1 MKRAIRVSL
10 AVVLWV
16 MLPSTVQAQ
25 ESVYVTA
32 SAVNVRAS
40 ASVATDKVGRVERG
54 ARLEVVRRADGW
66 VEVRLGDGQ
75 TGWVRG
81 DFVGSEPPK
90 APAMSDGEIRKRL
103 IAESIAGYS
112 GSCPCPYH
120 SDRAGRSCG
129 RRSAYS
135 RPGGAA
141 PLCYPR
147 DVSAEAIARYR
158 ARLGE

>member
-1 MKRAIRVSL
+1 MQRAIRVSL
-10 AVVLWV
+10 AILFWV
-16 MLPSTVQAQ
+16 MLPLTAQAQ
-25 ESVYVTA
+25 EAVYVTA

-40 ASVATDKVGRVERG
+40 AGAGAAKVGRAERG
-54 ARLEVVRRADGW
+54 ARLAVVRRAEGW
-66 VEVRLGDGQ
+66 VEVRLADG
-75 TGWVRG
+75 TAGWVSAE
-81 DFVGSEPPK
+81 FVGAE
-90 APAMSDGEIRKRL
+90 APALSDGEVRKRL
-103 IAESIAGYS
+103 IAESIAGYA

-158 ARLGE
+158 ARGAE